1 MAVKHLYRHVKTDR
15 PAELVAHL
23 SARPASP
30 FISSKRENVGSIRR
44 LQLEYP
50 ALHAQ
55 PTYMELLRDQD
66 DFEWSQVGHV
76 NPRHMAETA
85 HYVARYLRYVG
96 RLLHF
101 YSIVEKHPAQRL
113 MRLDTLTLGHQTM
126 FSGGDWTMQSTVMQK
141 VQPATTGAR
150 RLIELTGVKHYCQ
163 QTDDGCL
170 GLTSDLIVTAEQKKH
185 LKSVRIHLTDMN
197 APPPFIWASPVSW
210 SYDADKYA
218 HNDNGLKQ
226 GRNNIANG
234 IIQAVSVPLHFRDQG
249 MQPGGGGISRAP
261 VNHRTLK
268 KLDLT
273 VYATPAVSCEVRLR
287 NMVSLGKQDSF
298 SWRPASVAPK
308 CPACD
313 WEPRSVTVGGL

>member
-126 FSGGDWTMQSTVMQK
+126 FSGGDWTMQSIVMQK

-163 QTDDGCL
+163 QTVDGCL

-185 LKSVRIHLTDMN
+185 LKSVRIHLSDMD
-197 APPPFIWASPVSW
+197 APPPFIWAFPVSW
-210 SYDADKYA
+210 SSDTESTRITITITALNRDGTASRTVSFRLSRCLCTFESQVYSLVVVKSHARPSTTGRLK
-218 HNDNGLKQ
+218 GLISPSTRRQQSCAKRVS
-226 GRNNIANG
+226 GRWFRWANKTRFHG
-234 IIQAVSVPLHFRDQG
+234 DR
-249 MQPGGGGISRAP
+249 
-261 VNHRTLK
+261 HRTRQNAWH
-268 KLDLT
+268 
-273 VYATPAVSCEVRLR
+273 ATGNRAE
-287 NMVSLGKQDSF
+287 
-298 SWRPASVAPK
+298 
-308 CPACD
+308 
-313 WEPRSVTVGGL
+313 